1 MHQSR
6 PLLSS
11 IPILSLLI
19 ASFSTMTICAEV
31 GAVPLGTGSTSAAM
45 DRPVPETGFL
55 QSPPTSFWAP
65 VGPPRA
71 AMLCIHGLGL
81 HRGTYGQFAA
91 AMANRNVAV
100 FALDLRGFGT
110 WYQQGQPK
118 LDFDGSMKD
127 VRQVL
132 TSIKAR
138 YPKLPI
144 FLLGESMG
152 GAVALRAAVQNPD
165 LVSGLIS
172 SVPSN
177 DRFGGLGQDL
187 HVPLRILGGGFRER
201 FDVGTHVIQYATAK
215 ADLRDLWK
223 NDPRGRNQFS
233 PQELMVFQGFMKKN
247 FDMASQVK
255 ELPVLVV
262 QGAKDKL
269 VRPSGTWDVW
279 DHLNTPNFDIA
290 LSSNAEHLIFEY
302 GQFSADDLNYVSN
315 WLDKRMSKESAVDD
329 SQLAMT
335 KPPEEVPQRVV
346 QTKEGDVVPAS
357 MASATSQGTDK
368 LSISYWI
375 ELMRDG
381 KRFRCNNKTGFR
393 SGDEIRL
400 HVRANVDGYAYILL
414 KAGSSGK
421 HAVLF
426 PDEQTGRYNRI
437 AALRDMALP
446 TKSWLRFDNNP
457 GQERVS
463 IVFSRKPIEP
473 KPQDPAL
480 LTAFVS
486 PDRSGAKD
494 LVPTRMELSWGD
506 PNPVII
512 PASIQNNSALAVAS
526 GPALEANLV
535 KVSYANPDGVLSVD
549 VALDHN

>member
-1 MHQSR
+1 MHQSTR
-6 PLLSS
+6 YLSAG
-11 IPILSLLI
+11 LLI
-19 ASFSTMTICAEV
+19 ALLSTVTIDAGGI
-31 GAVPLGTGSTSAAM
+31 GAPIAASSTT
-45 DRPVPETGFL
+45 DRPVPETAFA
-55 QSPPTSFWAP
+55 QSPPTSYWAP

-81 HRGTYGQFAA
+81 HRGTYGQFAT
-91 AMANRNVAV
+91 AMANRNIAV

-132 TSIKAR
+132 LSIRAR

-152 GAVALRAAVQNPD
+152 GAVALRAAVENPE
-165 LVSGLIS
+165 LVAGLIS

-177 DRFGGLGQDL
+177 DRFGGLGDDL

-201 FDVGTHVIQYATAK
+201 FDVGTHVIQYATEK

-233 PQELMVFQGFMKKN
+233 PAELMVFQGFMKKN

-255 ELPVLVV
+255 ELPVLVI

-290 LSSNAEHLIFEY
+290 LSSTGEHLIFEY
-302 GQFSADDLNYVSN
+302 GQFSVDDLNYVSG
-315 WLDKRMSKESAVDD
+315 WLDKRITKEVDD
-329 SQLAMT
+329 SAQLAMT
-335 KPPEEVPQRVV
+335 KPPEEVPQKVV
-346 QTKEGDVVPAS
+346 QTKEGDVIPAS
-357 MASATSQGTDK
+357 VASATSHGADK

-381 KRFRCNNKTGFR
+381 KRFRCNNKTSFR

-414 KAGSSGK
+414 KAGTSGK

-494 LVPTRMELSWGD
+494 LVPTRMELTWGD

-512 PASIQNNSALAVAS
+512 PASIQNNSSLAVAS
-526 GPALEANLV
+526 GQALEANLV

-549 VALDHN
+549 VALDHK